1 MKIISLKVTEKMAA
15 LVPWKD
21 TTKSLY
27 LCEVAKITLITF
39 VNIFGRATQ
48 ADQAIVN
55 LKKKK
60 RDL

>member
-55 LKKKK
+55 
-60 RDL
+60 